1 VTVPSILG
9 KNTQGVVGGIPA
21 RVIQIQAKFAPRA
34 NPATATAFAS
44 ALDQAS
50 TASTSSTSSTSSGT
64 GAVSGEDVV
73 DSAKKYIGVPYVWG
87 GTDPAVGMDCS
98 AFTQRAYKDQGI
110 DIPRSSFAQANVGTK
125 VASISEA
132 KPGDLLIYGGGDHV
146 VMYIGNGQV
155 IHAPSTGNKI
165 RIQNVWSEGLTGI
178 RRVVPDKPVSS
189 RSTMNVSGSGL
200 STQSLL
206 AGGAGATVAD
216 PVNPSVPYADMFNA
230 AGAKHGV
237 PPRLLA
243 AMCKTESNFNPKAGS
258 HAGAQGLMQFMPATA
273 RSYNID
279 PWDPAQ
285 AIDGAARY
293 MKNSLNAF
301 PGRTDLAVASYNA
314 GAGAVQKAGNN
325 VPPINETQNYVR
337 LVLQRVGEMA

>member
-1 VTVPSILG
+1 VTISSVLG
-9 KNTQGVVGGIPA
+9 NETHGVVGGIPA
-21 RVIQIQAKFAPRA
+21 RVLQIQAKFAPRTSA
-34 NPATATAFAS
+34 AGSSATGTAFAS

-50 TASTSSTSSTSSGT
+50 STTAAASTTSAASGPT
-64 GAVSGEDVV
+64 GEDAVA
-73 DSAKKYIGVPYVWG
+73 SAKKYIGVPYVWG
-87 GTDPAVGMDCS
+87 GTDPKVGMDCS
-98 AFTQRAYKDQGI
+98 AFTQRAYKDLGI
-110 DIPRSSFAQANVGTK
+110 DIPRSSYAQAKVGTP
-125 VASISEA
+125 VASINDA
-132 KPGDLLIYGGGDHV
+132 KPGDLLIYGNGEHV
-146 VMYIGNGQV
+146 VMYVGNGQV

-165 RIQNVWSEGLTGI
+165 RTQNFWSEGLTGI
-178 RRVVPDKPVSS
+178 RRVIPDKPTAASS
-189 RSTMNVSGSGL
+189 TSGI

-216 PVNPSVPYADMFNA
+216 PVSPSVPYADMFNA

-258 HAGAQGLMQFMPATA
+258 GAGAQGLMQFMPATA
-273 RSYNID
+273 RSYGID

-325 VPPINETQNYVR
+325 VPPIAETQNYVR
-337 LVLQRVGEMA
+337 LVLQRIGEMA

>member
-1 VTVPSILG
+1 VTIASILG
-9 KNTQGVVGGIPA
+9 SETQGMVGGVPA
-21 RVIQIQAKFAPRA
+21 RVLQIQAKFAPRTTA
-34 NPATATAFAS
+34 ASSSATATAFAS

-50 TASTSSTSSTSSGT
+50 ATSDTTAASSTTTGTSGVT
-64 GAVSGEDVV
+64 GDDAVDA
-73 DSAKKYIGVPYVWG
+73 AKKYIGVPYVWG
-87 GTDPAVGMDCS
+87 GTDPKVGMDCS
-98 AFTQRAYKDQGI
+98 AFTQRAYKDIGI
-110 DIPRSSFAQANVGTK
+110 DIPRSSYAQANVGTP
-125 VASISEA
+125 VASINDA
-132 KPGDLLIYGGGDHV
+132 KPGDLLIYGNGEHV

-165 RIQNVWSEGLTGI
+165 RIQNFWSEGLTGI
-178 RRVVPDKPVSS
+178 RRVVPDKPAASS
-189 RSTMNVSGSGL
+189 GTSGI

-206 AGGAGATVAD
+206 AGAGATVSD
-216 PVNPSVPYADMFNA
+216 PVNPSIPYADMFNA
-230 AGAKHGV
+230 AGAKYGV

-258 HAGAQGLMQFMPATA
+258 GAGAQGLMQFMPATA
-273 RSYNID
+273 RSYGID

-314 GAGAVQKAGNN
+314 GAGAVQNAGNN
-325 VPPINETQNYVR
+325 VPPIAETQNYVR
-337 LVLQRVGEMA
+337 LVLQRMGEMA